1 VAHQVFVRPLQSL
14 EIPFMSDSTAS
25 PVAAAKLSGWLTHLG
40 VSPEAFDD
48 TISLI
53 NPLLTVNRLHARVVQ
68 RMQETP
74 TALTLVLETGS
85 AFRTPKPG
93 QYVIVSVAIR
103 GSRHR
108 RAYSLRAVA
117 GQPSQIAIT
126 VQRQPGGLVSGH
138 LNDAVRVG
146 QIIELEQAAGDFVL
160 PSPLPDQLLLIAGGS
175 GITPG
180 MAMLQ
185 HLQASQ
191 ARTRVTLLYFARSAQ
206 DRIFARQLDDL
217 AKTWPQLRYVPLD
230 SVANTAGEPGR
241 IASTSPSAQAVVLDR
256 TLLDAQLP
264 SWAQAEAYVCGPA
277 QLMDAAR
284 ELWQQAGAQSRL
296 HLEAFAA
303 PKPSGDPNVR
313 HAVRIQRDRTQTQRF
328 EAPGNLTLLVAG
340 EQAGLAIKHGCRQGI
355 CHECTCRLEQGAV
368 KDLTNGQ
375 ILTADG
381 QTIRLCVTS
390 ALTDVELQSLN

>member
-1 VAHQVFVRPLQSL
+1 
-14 EIPFMSDSTAS
+14 MSDSTAS

-53 NPLLTVNRLHARVVQ
+53 NPLLTVNRLHARVLQ
-68 RMQETP
+68 RIQETP
-74 TALTLVLETGS
+74 SALTLVLETGS
-85 AFRTPKPG
+85 AFRAAKPG
-93 QYVIVSVAIR
+93 QYLMVSLAIR
-103 GSRHR
+103 GTRHR
-108 RAYSLRAVA
+108 RAYSLRSVA
-117 GQPSQIAIT
+117 GRPSQIAIT

-138 LNDAVRVG
+138 IHDHVRVG
-146 QIIELEQAAGDFVL
+146 QIIEIDQAGGAFTL
-160 PSPLPDQLLLIAGGS
+160 PATLPDQLLLIAGGS

-185 HLQASQ
+185 HLQAVQ

-206 DRIFARQLDDL
+206 DRIFGQQLDAL
-217 AKTWPQLRYVPLD
+217 AKSWPQLRYVPLD
-230 SVANTAGEPGR
+230 SVAHTAGEPGR
-241 IASTSPSAQAVVLDR
+241 NASTAPAAQAVVLDR

-264 SWAQAEAYVCGPA
+264 TWAQAETYVCGPA
-277 QLMDAAR
+277 PLMDAAR
-284 ELWQQAGAQSRL
+284 ALWEKAGAQSRL

-303 PKPSGDPNVR
+303 AKPSGDPNVR
-313 HAVRIQRDRTQTQRF
+313 HAVRIQRDHTQPQRF
-328 EAPGNLTLLVAG
+328 DAPGNLTLLVAG

-355 CHECTCRLEQGAV
+355 CHECTCRLEQGVV

-375 ILTADG
+375 TLTADG
-381 QTIRLCVTS
+381 QTIRLCVTA